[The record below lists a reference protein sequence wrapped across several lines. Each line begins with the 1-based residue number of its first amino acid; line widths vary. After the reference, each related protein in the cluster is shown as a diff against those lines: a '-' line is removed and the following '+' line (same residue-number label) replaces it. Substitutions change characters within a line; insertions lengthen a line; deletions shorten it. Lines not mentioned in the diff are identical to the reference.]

1 MFQKVP
7 ARERKERALALLDR
21 VGLAGKSEL
30 FPSQLSGGQQQR
42 ASIARALV
50 TEPDIVFADEPTGN
64 LDTKTEQE
72 IMDLLTDLNERQ
84 GVTFMIVTHEQE
96 VARRTR
102 RIMQLRDGKMVEGGL

>member
-1 MFQKVP
+1 M
-7 ARERKERALALLDR
+7 
-21 VGLAGKSEL
+21 
-30 FPSQLSGGQQQR
+30 
-42 ASIARALV
+42 
-50 TEPDIVFADEPTGN
+50 TEPDIVFADEPTGD

-102 RIMQLRDGKMVEGGL
+102 RIMQLRDGKSRRRAITCAGLITYAWAGISCDGARW